1 MIRVSPLRGK
11 ILDAAQARMVR
22 FGYRKVTMDEIAQ
35 DLRVSKNTIYKVFVG
50 KEEIAKGLVKRLQ
63 EDINRGLDDLERRE
77 KDPLRV
83 FSGSILLLR
92 KTLGPWFE
100 HFFKEIALELPDLW
114 KEFLRYRNEK
124 ILEIRSLVEK
134 GIKKGVLRRVPASVA
149 VQAYLGSVKAIISP
163 RFLEQ
168 ERLSFDEALQAVLDI
183 WAHGILKKGR

>member
-1 MIRVSPLRGK
+1 MTHASSLKEK
-11 ILDAAQARMVR
+11 ILDTAQARMIR
-22 FGYRKVTMDEIAQ
+22 FGYRKVTMDEIAG

-63 EDINRGLDDLERRE
+63 EEINRGLGDLERRD

-83 FSGSILLLR
+83 FSSSILLLR

-100 HFFKEIALELPDLW
+100 HFFKEIAVELPDLW

-134 GIKKGVLRRVPASVA
+134 GIKKGALRKISASVA
-149 VQAYLGSVKAIISP
+149 VQAYLGSVKAIIAP

-168 ERLSFDEALQAVLDI
+168 EHLSFDEALQAVLDI
-183 WAHGILKKGR
+183 WAHGILRKGR

>member
-1 MIRVSPLRGK
+1 MTHVSLLRGK
-11 ILDAAQARMVR
+11 ILDAAQARMIR
-22 FGYRKVTMDEIAQ
+22 FGYRKVTMDEIAR

-63 EDINRGLDDLERRE
+63 EDINRGLNDLERRN
-77 KDPLRV
+77 KDPLKV
-83 FSGSILLLR
+83 FSDSILLLR

-100 HFFKEIALELPDLW
+100 HFFKEIAVELPDLW

-134 GIKKGVLRRVPASVA
+134 GIRKGTLRKISASVA
-149 VQAYLGSVKAIISP
+149 VQAYLGSVKAIIAP

-168 ERLSFDEALQAVLDI
+168 EHLSFDEALQAVLDI
-183 WAHGILKKGR
+183 WAHGILRKER